1 MPPSYRPQPQAA
13 AAVSHRPQVYQ
24 HPPTYE
30 AGPLPYFLPPP
41 GQTTTDPTLS
51 RPPVTQAYHS
61 TYPSR
66 LRTGVSGLIQPEV
79 ITGGPKEREYF
90 LAELDREIAAVQ
102 SGSGASTPR
111 FDSPAPF
118 PRKQTTT
125 TTFSGRRGRVVNY
138 AEKES
143 EDEDEDDMSDI
154 GEAPSDPEDMS
165 YGERR
170 KRATSALD
178 RSAGAAMRAGRL
190 RKKREEME
198 RGWTWLGDR
207 APGDRVRSIRARP
220 TRHQYVS
227 EELLE
232 READRPEVLI
242 PISID
247 LDIPSGNVDQPGIK
261 VKDRFLWNVNEPFV
275 TPHQF
280 ASILCDDIGI
290 PPNPYATTIAELI
303 QAQVEE
309 AQSTVEIDVTDKE
322 ATEDDVVWSDDE
334 VEEAMDLDHLPVNGD
349 ANGEDEEDVEVVK
362 KEKEWKEADCRI
374 IVNLEVQIYTHI
386 LRDRIEWDLS
396 SSLQPSQFATQ
407 YCRDLGLTG
416 EAIPLITV
424 AIHEELLKHK
434 KDALELELF
443 AATHPEAQAK
453 WEKAPGGAPRVN
465 RREGARALVGVWRD
479 WWEREEYGPVLVEL
493 TMEEMER
500 REMERTREARR
511 MMRTLATA
519 KRRR

>member
-51 RPPVTQAYHS
+51 RPPVTQSYHS

-118 PRKQTTT
+118 SRKQTTT

-178 RSAGAAMRAGRL
+178 RSAGGEKLRREAERMAQSMGGPGGGPVDVQAAMRAGRL

-220 TRHQYVS
+220 TRHQYVYVAFG
-227 EELLE
+227 E
-232 READRPEVLI
+232 
-242 PISID
+242 PI
-247 LDIPSGNVDQPGIK
+247 Q
-261 VKDRFLWNVNEPFV
+261 FL
-275 TPHQF
+275 T
-280 ASILCDDIGI
+280 
-290 PPNPYATTIAELI
+290 
-303 QAQVEE
+303 
-309 AQSTVEIDVTDKE
+309 
-322 ATEDDVVWSDDE
+322 
-334 VEEAMDLDHLPVNGD
+334 
-349 ANGEDEEDVEVVK
+349 
-362 KEKEWKEADCRI
+362 
-374 IVNLEVQIYTHI
+374 
-386 LRDRIEWDLS
+386 DLS
-396 SSLQPSQFATQ
+396 QV
-407 YCRDLGLTG
+407 R
-416 EAIPLITV
+416 
-424 AIHEELLKHK
+424 
-434 KDALELELF
+434 
-443 AATHPEAQAK
+443 
-453 WEKAPGGAPRVN
+453 GAPREGSGQAGSVN
-465 RREGARALVGVWRD
+465 THLHRSRHSVRQHRSARHQGQGPLPVEYEWYVPTTI
-479 WWEREEYGPVLVEL
+479 ERP
-493 TMEEMER
+493 
-500 REMERTREARR
+500 
-511 MMRTLATA
+511 
-519 KRRR
+519 